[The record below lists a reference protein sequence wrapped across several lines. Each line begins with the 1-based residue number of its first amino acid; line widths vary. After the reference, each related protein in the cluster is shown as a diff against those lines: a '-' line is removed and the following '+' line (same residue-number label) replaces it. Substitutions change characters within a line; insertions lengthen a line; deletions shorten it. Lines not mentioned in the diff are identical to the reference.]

1 LISLFVFGPN
11 YSFSACRFSYRL
23 VAVVTCV
30 SVFRM
35 MLVKPSFVSGK
46 HYT

>member
-11 YSFSACRFSYRL
+11 YSFSARRFSYRL

-30 SVFRM
+30 LVFSEL
-35 MLVKPSFVSGK
+35 MLVKPSFVSV
-46 HYT
+46 